1 MKISRLKTSRFL
13 AFIIFCAIGASIS
26 FFIKQSQLKADV
38 FEDLFKDIDFEQ
50 LAKDMEKMLG
60 EAEDKAVLPKMTPV
74 PSTGIT
80 PVVSGSTEKVIELKT
95 TGPKKDRRTLF
106 INPDMKTIETQN
118 KKISEPN
125 QESRTA
131 LSSFVQEMDKNLK
144 IFEKNIESNKKLSPQ
159 FKEKYLYEIR
169 KKIDEIVVASELIDS
184 KKVYQKI
191 FLSPPTTTS
200 SARASMR
207 DVSEDNDDFE
217 LSGTATPKSFSD
229 FNKRT
234 QGDKGLQDSMKQLR
248 QRYLA
253 LIDGLNALN
262 KKLEVT
268 EEESKE
274 EDKTVLE
281 ELAGAQTESL
291 SEYTPLVPLKPK
303 VRGAKPKT
311 PITPKKSGIAKKI
324 QPSKSIKPKV
334 SAIESQAQAE
344 TETQS
349 KTNYVTSQTQKAEAE
364 TQTNTWA
371 DVQTGVQR

>member
-13 AFIIFCAIGASIS
+13 AFIIFCALSASIS
-26 FFIKQSQLKADV
+26 FFIKKSQLKADV
-38 FEDLFKDIDFEQ
+38 FEDLFKDVDFEQ

-60 EAEDKAVLPKMTPV
+60 DAEDKADLPKMTPV
-74 PSTGIT
+74 PATDTT
-80 PVVSGSTEKVIELKT
+80 PGVSGSTEKATESKT
-95 TGPKKDRRTLF
+95 SWPKKDRRTLF
-106 INPDMKTIETQN
+106 LNPDMKTIETKN
-118 KKISEPN
+118 KKITEPT

-144 IFEKNIESNKKLSPQ
+144 IFEKNIVSNKKLSPQ

-191 FLSPPTTTS
+191 FLTPPTTTS
-200 SARASMR
+200 SARVSMR
-207 DVSEDNDDFE
+207 DFSEDSDDSE
-217 LSGTATPKSFSD
+217 LSDTATPKSFSG
-229 FNKRT
+229 FGKQT
-234 QGDKGLQDSMKQLR
+234 QGDMRLQDSMKQLR

-253 LIDGLNALN
+253 LIDGLNTLN

-268 EEESKE
+268 EEEESK

-291 SEYTPLVPLKPK
+291 PGYTPLVPLKPK

-311 PITPKKSGIAKKI
+311 SIAPKKSDTAKKI
-324 QPSKSIKPKV
+324 QTSKGIKLKA
-334 SAIESQAQAE
+334 SDIESQARAE
-344 TETQS
+344 
-349 KTNYVTSQTQKAEAE
+349 
-364 TQTNTWA
+364 
-371 DVQTGVQR
+371 VQTGVQR